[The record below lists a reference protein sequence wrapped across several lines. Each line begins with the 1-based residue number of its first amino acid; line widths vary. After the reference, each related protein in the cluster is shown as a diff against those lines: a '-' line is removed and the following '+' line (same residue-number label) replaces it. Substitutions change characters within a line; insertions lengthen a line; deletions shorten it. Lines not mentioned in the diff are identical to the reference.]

1 MTLST
6 KIHSLFT
13 SLVSL
18 CLIFSTQSFAADTYQ
33 SYPLRFSTEIE
44 GITASNSLSITPTT
58 YIVGGDDAVRA
69 YPWMIALYQSGNFI
83 CGGVLISSHWIATAA
98 HCVYDQQSIDGDAT
112 ALEASNYSVVIGEL
126 THYSTTNAARRD
138 GVSVYAINKVTI
150 QPNYDDV
157 RIDYDVA
164 LLEMDA
170 PYYQPGPALALAS
183 QFDVIEEGDLL
194 TTIGYGVLTGDDNAT
209 IAESIPTTLQEAEL
223 PFVPQN
229 QCFWNDFGSITDNM
243 FCAGYSDDTNID
255 SCSGDSGGPVF
266 TTLDGQ
272 LTLVGLVSWGSTT
285 CSETPGVYTK
295 ISNLRDWILDNI
307 DGFQVVEEGVTAY
320 NNTTNV
326 SSPGQINVY
335 QYGNNLASF
344 INISSLTFDDAGYV
358 NTLNVSDNCS
368 DSSLYSTINNEA
380 ICQIEFELVD
390 SSGTDALFTA
400 NLQVN
405 DDNYIANDLINVTV
419 DDSTDSTDSTDS
431 IDSIEVTSSSSSSG
445 GSLSFASLLFLGLIS
460 WQRRVFLARRVDL
473 K

>member
-6 KIHSLFT
+6 KIHSFFI

-18 CLIFSTQSFAADTYQ
+18 CFIFSPQSFAADTYQ

-44 GITASNSLSITPTT
+44 GSIASNSLSATPTT

-98 HCVYDQQSIDGDAT
+98 HCVYDQQNSDGDAT
-112 ALEASNYSVVIGEL
+112 ALEASNYSVVIGQL
-126 THYSTTNAARRD
+126 THYSTTNAAKRN
-138 GVSVYAINKVTI
+138 GVTIYDINKVTI
-150 QPNYDDV
+150 QPNYDDES
-157 RIDYDVA
+157 IDYDIA

-170 PYYQPGPALALAS
+170 AYYQPGPALTLAS
-183 QFDVIEEGDLL
+183 QFDAIEEGDLL

-209 IAESIPTTLQEAEL
+209 IAESVPTTLQEADL

-229 QCFWNDFGSITDNM
+229 QCYWNSFGYITDNM
-243 FCAGYSDDTNID
+243 FCAGYSDGTNID

-272 LTLVGLVSWGSTT
+272 LTLVGLVSWGATT

-295 ISNLRDWILDNI
+295 ISHLRDWILENI
-307 DGFQVVEEGVTAY
+307 DGFQVVEEGVATY

-326 SSPGQINVY
+326 SSAGQINVY

-344 INISSLTFDDAGYV
+344 INIASLSFDDEDYA
-358 NTLNVSDNCS
+358 NTLNINDNCS
-368 DSSLYSTINNEA
+368 DSVLYSATDNEA
-380 ICQIEFELVD
+380 VCQIEFELINTTG
-390 SSGTDALFTA
+390 SDALFAAT
-400 NLQVN
+400 LQVN
-405 DDNYIANDLINVTV
+405 DESYIANETSSAST
-419 DDSTDSTDSTDS
+419 DDSTDS
-431 IDSIEVTSSSSSSG
+431 TSSSSSSG
-445 GSLSFASLLFLGLIS
+445 GSLGFASLFFLGLIS
-460 WQRRVFLARRVDL
+460 WRRSLFLTRTSHF